1 MRTAPMVSKEAK
13 EVFPEEAILN
23 LVPKECTE
31 DSQAR
36 RERTAL

>member
-1 MRTAPMVSKEAK
+1 MVSKKAK

-23 LVPKECTE
+23 LVPNEFTE